1 MNIVIISGN
10 LTKDTEY
17 RAFDNGGGSTS
28 TVAVTRDYKTKDGEK
43 ETDFFIVKAFGKT
56 AEIANNYGKKGEKAI
71 VTGRLETRNY
81 EDKTG
86 AKRYITEIIAQS
98 IEFIRKAENQ
108 SVKPTEQKGI
118 ARLDEIDDK
127 DLPF

>member
-1 MNIVIISGN
+1 MNIVVISGN

-17 RAFDNGGGSTS
+17 RAFDNGGVSTS

-43 ETDFFIVKAFGKT
+43 QSDFFIVKAFGKT

-98 IEFIRKAENQ
+98 IEFVRKAENQ

>member
-1 MNIVIISGN
+1 MNIVVISGN

-17 RAFDNGGGSTS
+17 RAFDNGGVSTS
-28 TVAVTRDYKTKDGEK
+28 TVAVTRDYKAKDGEK
-43 ETDFFIVKAFGKT
+43 QSDFFIIKAFGKT

-98 IEFIRKAENQ
+98 IEFVRKAENQ